1 MYIGMAWGFQAG
13 ESVFVCINNAF
24 YLYETFP
31 VQTKVSHLNILQ
43 LFFSLLLGFI
53 ADIGVL
59 QGCLVTARD

>member
-1 MYIGMAWGFQAG
+1 MAWGFQAG
-13 ESVFVCINNAF
+13 ESEFVCINNAF

-31 VQTKVSHLNILQ
+31 VQTKSHLNILQ
-43 LFFSLLLGFI
+43 LFFSVLLGFI